1 MAQSSYR
8 RHCKNLFS
16 DCASYSDDEADT
28 DDDNGTLSPLSPVS
42 IPSSPSSV
50 TVSSI
55 SAVHNMVLIILSSIT
70 VSVISL
76 YSVVI
81 IHRSQHC
88 LPEIYHTRPSLK
100 SNFPACRKLFAH
112 TFALYHYNKHLMRQ
126 CLLPGR
132 SSPAPAGAIWRCHR

>member
-16 DCASYSDDEADT
+16 DCASYGEGEPDT
-28 DDDNGTLSPLSPVS
+28 DDDNATLSPLSPS
-42 IPSSPSSV
+42 IPSSTSSV

-55 SAVHNMVLIILSSIT
+55 SAVHNMVLIIVSSIT

-81 IHRSQHC
+81 IHRSQTC
-88 LPEIYHTRPSLK
+88 VI
-100 SNFPACRKLFAH
+100 
-112 TFALYHYNKHLMRQ
+112 
-126 CLLPGR
+126 
-132 SSPAPAGAIWRCHR
+132 

>member
-16 DCASYSDDEADT
+16 DCASYGEPDT
-28 DDDNGTLSPLSPVS
+28 DDDNAALSPLSPS
-42 IPSSPSSV
+42 IPSSTTSV

-81 IHRSQHC
+81 IHRSQTC
-88 LPEIYHTRPSLK
+88 LIWDVRFITPV
-100 SNFPACRKLFAH
+100 
-112 TFALYHYNKHLMRQ
+112 
-126 CLLPGR
+126 LL
-132 SSPAPAGAIWRCHR
+132 